1 MKKPLIEHRID
12 ALLEEL
18 LFEQKKKQGRKKK
31 KKKRSRS
38 KRKKGKDG
46 KVKRDRCLRI
56 ADRKFDKPSAY
67 KSGAVVRC
75 RDGKIWKD
83 LKETVDALLED
94 ESLHKWFKRNK
105 GTGWVDCNTGRKD
118 PKTGKKKYKPCGIK
132 KGQKTAKYPS
142 CRPTPSKCKDKGK
155 GKTWGKKSKKKVSES
170 LSQINIQEISDR
182 VYPLIV
188 QDLGGQIKPVE
199 VHPNMWDRLGAVA
212 VDDLKREQGNPD
224 AQYDPYDNIIYLYS
238 EKMLTEEDVIR
249 SLLHEHTHTLQ
260 DQAEFKKL
268 YDEGATY
275 QDHPYEKEAQRAEE
289 NWVKYAST
297 KLTDILNEIDYD
309 SIFRVEAY
317 MLTDLSNRAQ
327 GDILSD
333 IRSLPGIT
341 IVGSRDVKI
350 DPSKEKSIIS
360 LKVDPYPFTKMDD
373 VSAVESVDYIRKEIQ
388 KIPGVRAFKILRK
401 S

>member
-46 KVKRDRCLRI
+46 KVKRDRCLCI

-118 PKTGKKKYKPCGIK
+118 PKTGKKKYKPCGRK
-132 KGQKTAKYPS
+132 KGEKRAKYPS

-155 GKTWGKKSKKKVSES
+155 GKTWGKRSKKKVSES

-275 QDHPYEKEAQRAEE
+275 QDHPYEKEAQKTEE

-350 DPSKEKSIIS
+350 DPSKDKSIIS

>member
-12 ALLEEL
+12 AIIEEL

-31 KKKRSRS
+31 KKKRSKS
-38 KRKKGKDG
+38 KRKKSKDG

-56 ADRKFDKPSAY
+56 ADNKFDKPSAY

-83 LKETVDALLED
+83 LKETIDVLLED

-105 GTGWVDCNTGRKD
+105 GTGWVDCNTGKKD
-118 PKTGKKKYKPCGIK
+118 PKTGKKKYKSCGRK
-132 KGQKTAKYPS
+132 KGEKRSKYPS

-155 GKTWGKKSKKKVSES
+155 GKTWGKKSKKKVNES
-170 LSQINIQEISDR
+170 LSQIDIQEISDR
-182 VYPLIV
+182 VYPLII
-188 QDLGGQIKPVE
+188 QDLGGQTKPIE

-238 EKMLTEEDVIR
+238 EKMLTEEDIIR

-275 QDHPYEKEAQRAEE
+275 QNHPYEKEALRAEE
-289 NWVKYAST
+289 NWIKYAST

-309 SIFRVEAY
+309 SIFRIEAY
-317 MLTDLSNRAQ
+317 MLTDLSDRDQ

-333 IRSLPGIT
+333 MRALAGVT

-360 LKVDPYPFTKMDD
+360 LKIDPYPFTKMDGIAA
-373 VSAVESVDYIRKEIQ
+373 SESIDYVKQEIL
-388 KIPGVRAFKILRK
+388 KIPGVRSFKILKK

>member
-12 ALLEEL
+12 TILEEL

-31 KKKRSRS
+31 KKKRSKS

-46 KVKRDRCLRI
+46 KAKRDRCLRI
-56 ADRKFDKPSAY
+56 ADRKYDEPSAY

-83 LKETVDALLED
+83 LKETIDVLLED

-118 PKTGKKKYKPCGIK
+118 KKTGKKKYKPCGRK
-132 KGQKTAKYPS
+132 KGEKRAKYPS

-188 QDLGGQIKPVE
+188 QDLGGQTKPVE

-238 EKMLTEEDVIR
+238 EKMLTEEDIIR

-275 QDHPYEKEAQRAEE
+275 QNHPYEKEALRAEE

-317 MLTDLSNRAQ
+317 MLTDLSDRDQ

-333 IRSLPGIT
+333 MRALAGVT

-360 LKVDPYPFTKMDD
+360 LKIDPYPFTKMDD
-373 VSAVESVDYIRKEIQ
+373 ITASESVDHVKQEIL
-388 KIPGVRAFKILRK
+388 KIPGVRSFKILKK

>member
-1 MKKPLIEHRID
+1 M
-12 ALLEEL
+12 
-18 LFEQKKKQGRKKK
+18 
-31 KKKRSRS
+31 
-38 KRKKGKDG
+38 
-46 KVKRDRCLRI
+46 
-56 ADRKFDKPSAY
+56 
-67 KSGAVVRC
+67 
-75 RDGKIWKD
+75 
-83 LKETVDALLED
+83 
-94 ESLHKWFKRNK
+94 
-105 GTGWVDCNTGRKD
+105 
-118 PKTGKKKYKPCGIK
+118 
-132 KGQKTAKYPS
+132 
-142 CRPTPSKCKDKGK
+142 
-155 GKTWGKKSKKKVSES
+155 
-170 LSQINIQEISDR
+170 
-182 VYPLIV
+182 YPLIV

>member
-31 KKKRSRS
+31 KKKRSKS

-75 RDGKIWKD
+75 RNGKIWKD

-118 PKTGKKKYKPCGIK
+118 PKTGKKKYKPCGRK
-132 KGQKTAKYPS
+132 KGEKRAKYPS

-224 AQYDPYDNIIYLYS
+224 AQYDPYDNKIYLYS
-238 EKMLTEEDVIR
+238 EKMLTEEDIIR

-260 DQAEFKKL
+260 DQEEFKKL

-275 QDHPYEKEAQRAEE
+275 QDHPYEKEAQKAEE

-350 DPSKEKSIIS
+350 DPAKDKSIIS